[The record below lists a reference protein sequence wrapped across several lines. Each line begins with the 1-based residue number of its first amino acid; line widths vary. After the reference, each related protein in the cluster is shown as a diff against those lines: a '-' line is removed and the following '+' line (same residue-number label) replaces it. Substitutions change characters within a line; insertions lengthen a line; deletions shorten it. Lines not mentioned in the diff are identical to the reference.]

1 MRRREFITLVGG
13 AAAWPLATHA
23 QPAKLPTIGF
33 LGTATPSTWSQFVAA
48 FVQRLRDLGWVE
60 GRNVAIEFRWAE
72 GRTERYS
79 EIATEFVRLKV
90 DVIVTSGGAVLAT
103 KQATSIIPIVFAI
116 ATDPVASGMVA
127 SLARPG
133 GNITGLSIQSTDL
146 ASKRLELLRE
156 IIPDLRRLAIVGN
169 ASNPNAL
176 MEMAEVQATARS
188 FGFVEV
194 ITPKIR
200 RAEDIAPAFE
210 ALNGHAEALYLTPD
224 PLIISH
230 QIQISNLALYARLA
244 VMSFNREFVEA
255 GALMSYGP
263 NNSDLFRR
271 AAEYVDK
278 ILRGT
283 KPGDLPV
290 QQPTSFQLVINLKT
304 AKALGLT
311 VPRQIQ
317 TIADEVIE

>member
-1 MRRREFITLVGG
+1 MLHI
-13 AAAWPLATHA
+13 
-23 QPAKLPTIGF
+23 
-33 LGTATPSTWSQFVAA
+33 
-48 FVQRLRDLGWVE
+48 
-60 GRNVAIEFRWAE
+60 
-72 GRTERYS
+72 
-79 EIATEFVRLKV
+79 
-90 DVIVTSGGAVLAT
+90 VIVLAWLIALGLAVYLAN
-103 KQATSIIPIVFAI
+103 K
-116 ATDPVASGMVA
+116 
-127 SLARPG
+127 
-133 GNITGLSIQSTDL
+133 
-146 ASKRLELLRE
+146 LLRE

-188 FGFVEV
+188 LGFVEV

-200 RAEDIAPAFE
+200 RVEDIAPAFE
-210 ALNGHAEALYLTPD
+210 ALKGHAEALYLTPD

-230 QIQISNLALYARLA
+230 QIQISNLALRARLA
-244 VMSFNREFVEA
+244 VMSFNRQFVEA

-283 KPGDLPV
+283 KPGDPPV